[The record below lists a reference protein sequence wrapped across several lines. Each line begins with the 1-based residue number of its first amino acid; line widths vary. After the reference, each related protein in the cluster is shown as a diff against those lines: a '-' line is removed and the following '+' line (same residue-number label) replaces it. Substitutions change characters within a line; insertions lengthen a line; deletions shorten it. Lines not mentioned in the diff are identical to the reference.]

1 MQIKLDPLKHSSFL
15 DEINASISAI
25 DLELIRLD
33 ASVKTLQLAW
43 SGEARD
49 AYAVAQSEWANSMRE
64 LRALLDHART
74 GAAAAASRLRAAE
87 RGVRRLWEED

>member
-1 MQIKLDPLKHSSFL
+1 MQIKLNTGKHLSFL
-15 DEINASISAI
+15 DEITTSLSAI

-33 ASVKTLQLAW
+33 ASVATLQLAW

-64 LRALLDHART
+64 LHALLDHART
-74 GAAAAASRLRAAE
+74 GAADAGSRLRAADE
-87 RGVRRLWEED
+87 GVRGLWE